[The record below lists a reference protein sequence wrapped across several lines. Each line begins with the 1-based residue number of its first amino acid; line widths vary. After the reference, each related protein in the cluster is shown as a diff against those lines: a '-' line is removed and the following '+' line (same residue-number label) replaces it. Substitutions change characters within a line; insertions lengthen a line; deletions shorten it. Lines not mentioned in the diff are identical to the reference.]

1 MSFNR
6 LTYDTCSY
14 NQVLLETTGPGIYQ
28 IGTPQNVCNPCHPSD
43 PYIRLQGM
51 GASVSKNT
59 PLIDVDSDLM
69 GIVRNNSRC
78 PERKYLPG
86 CGIPI
91 NGNANAGACAAC
103 QKNSKLCVDH
113 DKTALEFKNCFTNT
127 EDTRLSN
134 PPCTLRSTGWNRWEW
149 LPINPQDRVETPF
162 DFEIDSR
169 RLAKDNHRPCIPKP
183 LDQTLVY
190 PHADSKPMCDSI
202 SPFSSV
208 PTSPPS
214 VHWQSMRNIVQY

>member
-28 IGTPQNVCNPCHPSD
+28 IGTPQNVCKPCHPSD

-51 GASVSKNT
+51 GASVSRNT
-59 PLIDVDSDLM
+59 PLIDVDSELL

-78 PERKYLPG
+78 PERKYLPN
-86 CGIPI
+86 CGIPVQ
-91 NGNANAGACAAC
+91 GNANAGKCAAC

-113 DKTALEFKNCFTNT
+113 EKTALEFKNCFTNT

-149 LPINPQDRVETPF
+149 LPLNPQDRVEMPF

-169 RLAKDNHRPCIPKP
+169 RLAKDNHRPCVPKP

-190 PHADSKPMCDSI
+190 PHADSKPICDNI
-202 SPFSSV
+202 SSFCSV

-214 VHWQSMRNIVQY
+214 VHWQSMSNIVQY

>member
-14 NQVLLETTGPGIYQ
+14 NQVLLEATGPGIYQ
-28 IGTPQNVCNPCHPSD
+28 LATPQNVCKPCHPSD

-51 GASVSKNT
+51 GASVSNNT
-59 PLIDVDSDLM
+59 PLIDVDSELL

-86 CGIPI
+86 CGIS
-91 NGNANAGACAAC
+91 NTGNANGGGCSEC

-113 DKTALEFKNCFTNT
+113 EKTTLEFNNCFTNT

-134 PPCTLRSTGWNRWEW
+134 STKTLRSTGWNRWEW
-149 LPINPQDRVETPF
+149 LPINPQDRVEVPF
-162 DFEIDSR
+162 DFEINSR
-169 RLAKDNHRPCIPKP
+169 RVAKDNHRACIPKP
-183 LDQTLVY
+183 LDQALVY
-190 PHADSKPMCDSI
+190 PNPDKKPMCDEI
-202 SPFSSV
+202 AGFCGV
-208 PTSPPS
+208 PTNPPS
-214 VHWQSMRNIVQY
+214 VHWQSLRNISQY

>member
-28 IGTPQNVCNPCHPSD
+28 IGTPQNVCKPCHPSD

-51 GASVSKNT
+51 GASVSRNT
-59 PLIDVDSDLM
+59 PLIDVDSELL

-91 NGNANAGACAAC
+91 QGNANAGACAAC
-103 QKNSKLCVDH
+103 QKNSKLCLDH
-113 DKTALEFKNCFTNT
+113 DKTAIEFNNCFTNT

-149 LPINPQDRVETPF
+149 LPLNPQDRVETPF

-169 RLAKDNHRPCIPKP
+169 RIAKDNHRPCIPKP

-190 PHADSKPMCDSI
+190 PRTDNKPMCDSI
-202 SPFSSV
+202 SAFCGV

-214 VHWQSMRNIVQY
+214 VHWQSMSNIVQY